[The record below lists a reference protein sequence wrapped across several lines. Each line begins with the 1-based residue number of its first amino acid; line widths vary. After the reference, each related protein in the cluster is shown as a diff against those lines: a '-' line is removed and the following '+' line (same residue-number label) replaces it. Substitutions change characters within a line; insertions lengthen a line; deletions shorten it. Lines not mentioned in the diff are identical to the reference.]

1 VVAVILVVTLVFA
14 AAVLALVRDATV
26 LRRAVGRLE
35 ARIAALELEGAATLV
50 IEPEP
55 NAAPPPPNPLVN

>member
-1 VVAVILVVTLVFA
+1 VVVVILVVTLVFA

-26 LRRAVGRLE
+26 LRRAVARLE

-55 NAAPPPPNPLVN
+55 NATPPPPNPLVN